1 MLTVYSKSQARRR
14 LRRLLVLVEQG
25 QRFVITQRGKAI
37 CLLEQAE
44 AQGGTLKNGLSC
56 KPLS

>member
-1 MLTVYSKSQARRR
+1 MLTAYSKSQARRR

-44 AQGGTLKNGLSC
+44 A
-56 KPLS
+56 